1 MVAGSKTLEE
11 MATFL
16 PQTVEQLEQISGFG
30 KAKVDSY
37 GADFLHLVNEYC
49 AENNLTSNIEAKT
62 PKRKRKE
69 TKEPKGAKVDTKAE
83 TLALY
88 KEGKSV
94 AEISAQR
101 NLATQTI
108 EGHLAHYVQNG
119 QLRVEEL
126 VSREK
131 IILIEPVVKEFAS
144 ESLTTLKEKLGTDIS
159 FGEIRLVLA
168 SIEHQ
173 KSAAHINH

>member
-1 MVAGSKTLEE
+1 
-11 MATFL
+11 
-16 PQTVEQLEQISGFG
+16 
-30 KAKVDSY
+30 
-37 GADFLHLVNEYC
+37 
-49 AENNLTSNIEAKT
+49 
-62 PKRKRKE
+62 
-69 TKEPKGAKVDTKAE
+69 VDTKAE

-131 IILIEPVVKEFAS
+131 IILIEPVVKEFTS

-173 KSAAHINH
+173 KSASHINH